1 MQSDGLDP
9 KDIEIIEL
17 LKNNARLTYSEIG
30 EKVGLSRTAIK
41 NRVSAMEKA
50 GIIKGY
56 HASIESFASP
66 TMMSFV
72 VNLETKPEH
81 FDEAK
86 AYFQQAEETK
96 TLIQTSGRCHL
107 LAICVASDVPAMRNW
122 IMRFIVVYQASYQS
136 MLILSWM
143 WQKEASSSTDIRGV
157 CIG

>member
-56 HASIESFASP
+56 HASIEPFASP

-122 IMRFIVVYQASYQS
+122 INAVYRSVPGIVSINAHS
-136 MLILSWM
+136 ILDVAKGSIII
-143 WQKEASSSTDIRGV
+143 D
-157 CIG
+157 

>member
-1 MQSDGLDP
+1 
-9 KDIEIIEL
+9 
-17 LKNNARLTYSEIG
+17 
-30 EKVGLSRTAIK
+30 
-41 NRVSAMEKA
+41 MERS

-72 VNLETKPEH
+72 VNQETKPEH

-122 IMRFIVVYQASYQS
+122 INAVYRSVPGIVSINAHS
-136 MLILSWM
+136 ILDVAKGSIII
-143 WQKEASSSTDIRGV
+143 D
-157 CIG
+157 